1 MLLPTTGY
9 RDKNWAICLNTQ
21 LQKCR
26 KEQTV
31 ITIKEGGG
39 IPNFAIWERASVHT
53 HLTDIRRPLR
63 VADKY
68 RCCSSN
74 PHRLAILILATHIW
88 IEVVGFALDAQRL
101 LSCLFFAEREKSH
114 RFPFP
119 ASSHI
124 SSSHKG
130 KTFWVFTKSRIT
142 HTSGHSVLFMRLKKK
157 WI

>member
-74 PHRLAILILATHIW
+74 PHRLAILIPATHIW
-88 IEVVGFALDAQRL
+88 IEVVCFALDAQRL
-101 LSCLFFAEREKSH
+101 LSCLFFAERENLTDFHFQLLPTLVQVIREKHSECLPSH
-114 RFPFP
+114 
-119 ASSHI
+119 ALHI
-124 SSSHKG
+124 HQA
-130 KTFWVFTKSRIT
+130 TL
-142 HTSGHSVLFMRLKKK
+142 HS
-157 WI
+157 